1 MCGIAGIVTVDGRA
15 PPTAALAALSDALAH
30 RGPDGAATRIC
41 GGVGLAHRRLAVIDL
56 ATGDQPLVGP
66 DGLGLVANGE
76 IYNHLELKRD
86 LLRLAPFATRSDC
99 EVVLHLY
106 RAVGLDFVQ
115 HLRGMYALAMHDPAT
130 DTVILARD
138 PFGIKPLYYTQN
150 SELFA
155 FASEPQALIAAGLS
169 QARIEDRA
177 LGELM
182 QLNFTT
188 GADTIFAGVHRL
200 LPGELICVRGGRIIE
215 RRQTPA
221 LPDKQPR
228 RLDDAQALE
237 QYDALFRDSVEI
249 HQRSD
254 VPYGLF
260 LSGGMDSRSILAAMA
275 KHGAERVLAYTA
287 SFPEVASR
295 DEYPRAQQAAGL
307 FGAAHVKVEVT
318 HDHFWRL
325 SPSAIA
331 AMDDP
336 VADPAVL
343 PTYVLAAEARKDVKV
358 VLCGEGADE
367 LFAGY
372 SRYGRQARPGWLG
385 GRERRRRGPFSDAG
399 VLREERAD
407 WRTGLALAQHAV
419 SDPGRTRLQIA
430 QALDMADFL
439 PHGLLTKLDR
449 PLMAHGLEGRTPF
462 LDLPLGRFGF
472 DLPNRLKLRRGR
484 GKYLVRAWL
493 SKQAPQD
500 DCFARK
506 KGFTPPYAHWVRQ
519 SGDTLGPLVAADP
532 FIQALCLPGA
542 AQALFVS
549 DEPKRQE
556 LAWRLMFLALWHRRH
571 VRGMPSDGDLAECL
585 AQKG

>member
-1 MCGIAGIVTVDGRA
+1 MCGIAGIVTVSGRA
-15 PPTAALAALSDALAH
+15 PSAQALTAISAALAH
-30 RGPDGAATRIC
+30 RGPDGASTWIC

-66 DGLGLVANGE
+66 DGLSLIVNGE
-76 IYNHLELKRD
+76 IYNYLELKRD
-86 LLRLAPFATRSDC
+86 LLRLAPFATQSDS
-99 EVVLHLY
+99 EVILHLY

-150 SELFA
+150 ADLFA

-169 QARIEDRA
+169 QARIEDRP

-188 GADTIFAGVHRL
+188 GAETIFSGVHRL
-200 LPGELICVRGGRIIE
+200 LPGELICVRGGRIVE
-215 RRQTPA
+215 RRRTSA
-221 LPDKQPR
+221 LLDERPR
-228 RLDDAQALE
+228 RFDEAQAIDH
-237 QYDALFRDSVEI
+237 YDTLLRDSVEV

-260 LSGGMDSRSILAAMA
+260 LSGGMDSRSILAAMVQ
-275 KHGAERVLAYTA
+275 HGSERVLAYTA
-287 SFPEVASR
+287 SFPEVAAR
-295 DEYPRAQQAAGL
+295 DEYPLARQAAEL

-325 SPSAIA
+325 SARAIA

-343 PTYVLAAEARKDVKV
+343 PTYVLSAEARKDVKV
-358 VLCGEGADE
+358 VLSGEGADE

-372 SRYGRQARPGWLG
+372 SRYRRQARPAWLG
-385 GRERRRRGPFSDAG
+385 GRQRRRRGPFNGAG
-399 VLREERAD
+399 VLREERRD
-407 WRTGLALAQHAV
+407 WRVGLALAQHAA
-419 SDPGRTRLQIA
+419 SDPGRSRLQVA

-472 DLPNRLKLRRGR
+472 ELPDRLKLRRGR
-484 GKYLVRAWL
+484 GKYVVRAWL
-493 SKQAPQD
+493 AGQAPQD

-506 KGFTPPYAHWVRQ
+506 KGFTPPYSRWVRQ
-519 SGDTLGPLVAADP
+519 SGELLGPLVAADP
-532 FIQALCLPGA
+532 IIQALCLPGTV
-542 AQALFVS
+542 QALFVS

-571 VRGMPSDGDLAECL
+571 IRGMALDGDLAECL